1 MSSKR
6 SIESYATLPRTR
18 SSAGGKKSMDEGSAL
33 INLTKQADEQLAD
46 DRKKEAEA
54 MKYWEAM
61 KEREQEKFSDE
72 ENESSTS
79 KPRSIMHSSSNMA
92 TNKDD
97 PVSKKEKE
105 EGSSS
110 GLETIKLWQSK
121 YQEVESKYKDAMV
134 TNAQLYTDKT
144 QLVYHVE
151 SLKDKLEDQE
161 QAMVEV
167 KFELQR
173 EQSQV
178 LHLKHQ
184 EDVLRK
190 ENNLLKEQ
198 IRIREEFME
207 SRGLRLPGE
216 AEEATDMPPPPQEAA
231 GLGAEERE
239 KFVKEIT
246 SLKEEIASMRENLPG
261 GQQHK
266 DILAAS
272 SRMVSE
278 YKTKLQIAETELAR
292 AEAQMERLKGQ
303 ANRYKTQLEESEK
316 REDELLKE
324 KRSQAREVR
333 RLQSECEDYRT
344 EIDLLKKRMEQFR
357 KRNET

>member
-6 SIESYATLPRTR
+6 SVESYATLPRTR
-18 SSAGGKKSMDEGSAL
+18 SSGGGIKSMDEGSAL

-79 KPRSIMHSSSNMA
+79 KSHSSMHASSNMA
-92 TNKDD
+92 TSKDD
-97 PVSKKEKE
+97 SVSKKERE
-105 EGSSS
+105 EGFNS
-110 GLETIKLWQSK
+110 GLEAIKLWQNK
-121 YQEVESKYKDAMV
+121 YQEVDSKYKDAMV

-161 QAMVEV
+161 QAIIEV

-173 EQSQV
+173 EQSQM
-178 LHLKHQ
+178 LHLKHE

-190 ENNLLKEQ
+190 ENDLLKEH
-198 IRIREEFME
+198 IRFREEFME
-207 SRGLRLPGE
+207 SRGLRLPGKD
-216 AEEATDMPPPPQEAA
+216 ATDMPPPPQEAA
-231 GLGAEERE
+231 ELGAEERE
-239 KFVKEIT
+239 KFVKEIA
-246 SLKEEIASMRENLPG
+246 SLKEEIASMRDSLPG

-266 DILAAS
+266 DILAVS

-324 KRSQAREVR
+324 KRSQTREVR
-333 RLQSECEDYRT
+333 KLQSECEDYKT